1 MPGSSLPF
9 HTFPPDLEA
18 RYLQRTATALRPK
31 TRTIGYLLAAC
42 VVAFGA
48 YDYYLRA
55 ATAPLA
61 LTLRIL
67 AAVVVLAVLEW
78 VSRREVTPWLFRIC
92 LAIITVA
99 VIACASAALL
109 ISGAKTDAVVISICL
124 MSTGFALFHLRV
136 REGLLVMVGMN
147 LAAITC
153 LVLVIGPGHDLP
165 LALTGICIGAFVVLV
180 GGSHL
185 ESVLRSLFL
194 LETAAAEE
202 ARRDPLTGVLN
213 RRAIETTL
221 ETDWDRG
228 TASLIMIDL
237 DHFKHVNDSLGH
249 GVGDDVLR
257 ACAEAWGTSVR
268 DGDLLGRLGGEEF
281 FFVLPRT
288 DADEARAIAERLRAS
303 TESLEVGGV
312 EGRLTASFGVVE
324 WRPDEP
330 WEDALRRADRAL
342 YLAKDSGRNRVI
354 AA

>member
-1 MPGSSLPF
+1 MPSQPF

-18 RYLQRTATALRPK
+18 RYLQRTARALRPK
-31 TRTIGYLLAAC
+31 TRTIQYLLAAC
-42 VVAFGA
+42 VVAAGA
-48 YDYYLRA
+48 YDYSLRA
-55 ATAPLA
+55 ATAPQA
-61 LTLRIL
+61 LTFRIL

-78 VSRREVTPWLFRIC
+78 ASRRREVTPWVFRIC

-99 VIACASAALL
+99 VIAGATAALL
-109 ISGAKTDAVVISICL
+109 VSGAKIEMVVTTTCL
-124 MSTGFALFHLRV
+124 LSTGFALVHLRA
-136 REGLLVMVGMN
+136 REGLLLMVGAN
-147 LAAITC
+147 LATIAC
-153 LVLVIGPGHDLP
+153 LVLVIGPGFDLSF
-165 LALTGICIGAFVVLV
+165 ALTNTIFGAFVVLV

-228 TASLIMIDL
+228 TAALIMIDL
-237 DHFKHVNDSLGH
+237 DHFKHVNDTLGH

-268 DGDLLGRLGGEEF
+268 DGDLLGRLGGDEF

-288 DADEARAIAERLRAS
+288 SADQARAIAERLRAS
-303 TESLEVGGV
+303 TESIDVGGV

-324 WRPDEP
+324 WSPDER

-342 YLAKDSGRNRVI
+342 YRAKDSGHNRVI